1 MEFLISHRFKLSWLA
16 LGVISV
22 IGGTAAPQVFADVNF
37 NADFLNNSAGQKV
50 DISRFNGEYRI
61 ESGDYQPDVYLNGRL
76 LDRAEVMVRNVGGK
90 SRLCISNDLATRI
103 GLNRTRLT
111 PEAEASLG
119 QLDGCPTLESIVPGA
134 SAHFSPSDM
143 RLDLAIPQAWLSQR
157 ARGYVPPSMW
167 SYGEKA
173 LYLSYGA
180 NYFEQHNQTNDYQ
193 SFFGDVKGGLNLGEW
208 MLRHA
213 GNYRWDNSGKEKY
226 TSFATNLQRDIAAW
240 NSRLLVGDG
249 NTSGEM
255 FDSFSYRG
263 IQLGTAEQML
273 PDSMRGY
280 APNIR
285 GIARTNARVSVKQR
299 GQVIYETS
307 VPPGEFSIGD
317 LYPTGYGGD
326 LLVTVTEADGS
337 KSTFSVSY
345 ASVPELLRPGRTNY
359 SLMAGKLRNINVSD
373 VPYVFQG
380 AWKRGINNS
389 VTTYL
394 GTTSTDFYYS
404 GMAGSAFGTPIGA
417 ISLDVNGTRFSDR
430 GESHNGMSL
439 RTSYSKFIS
448 STNSSFSLAAYR
460 FSSSGYLDL
469 HNAVYLSDHLRQG
482 NDNVTWQKL
491 DRPRNRVSLTVNQDL
506 GDLFG
511 QLYASG
517 YQENYWNRSGSNTQ
531 FQVGYNNSYRWL
543 SYGLAISR
551 TTNSDNVRET
561 QYLLNFS
568 VPLGHSDHS
577 PTLNNYTTI
586 DDNGVM
592 SQMGLSG
599 QLGERNQLSYNV
611 SGGRGYDNNYSS
623 NLNGAY
629 RFRDTTLNGSFSKG
643 EHYHG
648 YSVGMSGSVVALTDG
663 IVASPY
669 DSLTTMAVVSAKD
682 AKGAAVEGYPGVE
695 VNRWGL
701 ALVPYMTPYRVNEVA
716 IDPKGLPFDVDI
728 KTTSKQ
734 IAPAQG
740 AIVKIDYPTNKGRMV
755 LIRATTP
762 EGDALPFGAAVTDGQ
777 GKAVGVVA
785 QGGQIYAR
793 LEEGKDRLNIS
804 WGERRQKFSCGFDL
818 TVGHPHSGQNFER
831 VNTVCDGV
839 DQTPRQNIAMTQ
851 PGEDKRS

>member
-1 MEFLISHRFKLSWLA
+1 
-16 LGVISV
+16 
-22 IGGTAAPQVFADVNF
+22 
-37 NADFLNNSAGQKV
+37 
-50 DISRFNGEYRI
+50 
-61 ESGDYQPDVYLNGRL
+61 
-76 LDRAEVMVRNVGGK
+76 
-90 SRLCISNDLATRI
+90 
-103 GLNRTRLT
+103 
-111 PEAEASLG
+111 
-119 QLDGCPTLESIVPGA
+119 
-134 SAHFSPSDM
+134 
-143 RLDLAIPQAWLSQR
+143 
-157 ARGYVPPSMW
+157 
-167 SYGEKA
+167 
-173 LYLSYGA
+173 
-180 NYFEQHNQTNDYQ
+180 
-193 SFFGDVKGGLNLGEW
+193 

-213 GNYRWDNSGKEKY
+213 GNYRWDNSGQEKY

-263 IQLGTAEQML
+263 VQLGTAEQML

-285 GIARTNARVSVKQR
+285 GIARTNARVSIKQR
-299 GQVIYETS
+299 GQVIYEVS
-307 VPPGEFSIGD
+307 VPPGEFSIDD

-337 KSTFSVSY
+337 KSTFTVSY
-345 ASVPELLRPGRTNY
+345 ASVPQLLRPGRTNY

-380 AWKRGINNS
+380 TWKRGINNY

-404 GMAGSAFGTPIGA
+404 AMAGSAFGTPIGA

-469 HNAVYLSDHLRQG
+469 HNAVYLSDHLRQS
-482 NDNVTWQKL
+482 NSNVTLQKP
-491 DRPRNRVSLTVNQDL
+491 DRPRNRVSMTVNQDL

-511 QLYASG
+511 QLYISG
-517 YQENYWNRSGSNTQ
+517 YQENYWNRSGSNVQ
-531 FQVGYNNSYRWL
+531 FQVGYNNSYRRL

-551 TTNSDNVRET
+551 TTDSDNIRET

-568 VPLGHSDHS
+568 VPLGNRDHS

-586 DDNGVM
+586 DDNGVL

-599 QLGERNQLSYNV
+599 SLGERNQFSYNA
-611 SGGRGYDNNYSS
+611 STGRDYNNRYSS

-629 RFRDTTLNGSFSKG
+629 YFRDTTLNGSLSKG

-648 YSVGMSGSVVALTDG
+648 YSVGMSGSVVALADG
-663 IVASPY
+663 VVASPY
-669 DSLTTMAVVSAKD
+669 DNLTTMAVVSAKD
-682 AKGAAVEGYPGVE
+682 AKGATVEGYPGVE
-695 VNRWGL
+695 INRWGL
-701 ALVPYMTPYRVNEVA
+701 ALVPYMAPYRVNEVA
-716 IDPKGLPFDVDI
+716 LDPKGLPFDVDLE
-728 KTTSKQ
+728 TTSKQ
-734 IAPAQG
+734 IAPVQG
-740 AIVKIDYPTNKGRMV
+740 AIVKVDYPTDKGRMV
-755 LIRATTP
+755 LIRATTR
-762 EGDALPFGAAVTDGQ
+762 EGNALPFGATVTDGH

-793 LEEGKDRLNIS
+793 LKEGKDRLKIS
-804 WGERRQKFSCGFDL
+804 WGERQHKFSCAFDL
-818 TVGHPHSGQNFER
+818 TVGQPRSGQNFER
-831 VNTVCDGV
+831 VNTICDGV
-839 DQTPRQNIAMTQ
+839 NQTPQKNIAMAQ
-851 PGEDKRS
+851 SAEDKHS